1 MKNVFLIATFII
13 ANAMPVA
20 AQLKVKSTGSTNIGV
35 NSQGLHYGL
44 AVGADPDTGFNT
56 DALGIYSKVSTW
68 RYGGVAVYGD
78 AFYGDEPSA
87 TGTGMGV
94 CGIAGNRGHGNYGLE
109 GILKGT
115 KAGAAIYGNVANF
128 QSTTE
133 QQYAGLFNGEVKVN
147 GTVRATSVVT
157 TSDMRLKENIAP
169 LNEDS
174 EKSTLENVLDMNVVE
189 YTLKI
194 PPMTISGASQTEGKD
209 AEIVNSN
216 IVGSDKKHIGL
227 LAQELQKIYP
237 ELVEEG
243 QDGYL
248 GINYIELVPVLIR
261 AIQEQQK
268 QIKELQEELGLDVE
282 KGLVKRSPS
291 AEHTTANIKSS
302 IPSKESTL
310 YQNTPNP
317 FREQTVIRFQIASK
331 AKKATLCIFDLQ
343 GKLIKKYNLSIADTE
358 KTISNY
364 ELREGIYLY
373 TLLVD
378 DMEVATKRM
387 ILTK

>member
-1 MKNVFLIATFII
+1 MNG
-13 ANAMPVA
+13 
-20 AQLKVKSTGSTNIGV
+20 KVT
-35 NSQGLHYGL
+35 
-44 AVGADPDTGFNT
+44 
-56 DALGIYSKVSTW
+56 
-68 RYGGVAVYGD
+68 
-78 AFYGDEPSA
+78 
-87 TGTGMGV
+87 
-94 CGIAGNRGHGNYGLE
+94 
-109 GILKGT
+109 
-115 KAGAAIYGNVANF
+115 
-128 QSTTE
+128 
-133 QQYAGLFNGEVKVN
+133 
-147 GTVRATSVVT
+147 ATSVVT

-302 IPSKESTL
+302 IPFKESTL

>member
-1 MKNVFLIATFII
+1 MKKTTFISLLLVLH
-13 ANAMPVA
+13 ALHAS
-20 AQLKVKSTGSTNIGV
+20 AQLKVNSNGSTTIGIDTRS
-35 NSQGLHYGL
+35 NYQL
-44 AVGADPDTGFNT
+44 AVGEIPSSFPVTG
-56 DALGIYSKVSTW
+56 LGIFSKVTNW
-68 RYGGVAVYGD
+68 RLNGTAIYADAFHEGTSITAGSSVGLYGVA
-78 AFYGDEPSA
+78 
-87 TGTGMGV
+87 
-94 CGIAGNRGHGNYGLE
+94 GNQGYSNYGVQGL
-109 GILKGT
+109 LKGT
-115 KAGAAIYGNVANF
+115 KAGAAIYGSVFNN
-128 QSTTE
+128 QSTSN

-147 GTVRATSVVT
+147 GKVTATSVVT

-302 IPSKESTL
+302 IPFKESTL